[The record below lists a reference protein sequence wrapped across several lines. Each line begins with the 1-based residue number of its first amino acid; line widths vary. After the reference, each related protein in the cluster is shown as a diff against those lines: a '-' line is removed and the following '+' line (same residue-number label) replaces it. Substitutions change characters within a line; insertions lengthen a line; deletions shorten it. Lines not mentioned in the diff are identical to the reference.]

1 MHGYLGPKIL
11 ERNGDAMVRLA
22 DDYRRSVV
30 FLGFPDSS
38 DPDHGLEPL
47 KGTGFF
53 VGYKGNTYLVTA
65 GHVADG
71 LKIDPLDAE
80 TGPFGIRFNDLSGK
94 GRVEP
99 MDTVQFHYHPDYPTI
114 DVAVAEFSPPN
125 WADALAL
132 PQVRLLDAE
141 RMERKDIGCGDLAYV
156 VGLFHL
162 LRGKEKNLPVVHTGH
177 IAALPGDEL
186 IETTDGTHLQGYIVE
201 ANAIGGASGSPVFAR
216 RSWQVPIKD
225 MKANLYTYGEVFVF
239 GLWVG
244 AWNELVKVPAGKQI
258 PRGLGIVA
266 PTSNIIEA
274 LNVQDLVD
282 RRKKRKAK
290 AAKDSGITLSR
301 ASSVE
306 DEQAASD
313 DNPNHKED
321 FTRLLNA
328 AAKKREQAD

>member
-1 MHGYLGPKIL
+1 MYGHLGPKVL

-30 FLGFPDSS
+30 FLGFPDPS

-47 KGTGFF
+47 IGTGFF

-65 GHVADG
+65 GHVADA
-71 LKIDPLDAE
+71 LKIDPLDVE
-80 TGPFGIRFNDLSGK
+80 TGPFGIRFNDLSVR

-99 MDTVQFHYHPDYPTI
+99 MNMVQFHYHPDYPTI
-114 DVAVAEFSPPN
+114 DVAVAEYAPPR

-132 PQVRLLDAE
+132 PQARLLDAE
-141 RMERKDIGCGDLAYV
+141 RMEQKDIGCGDLAYV

-162 LRGKEKNLPVVHTGH
+162 LRGKERNLPVVHTGH

-216 RSWQVPIKD
+216 RSWEIGVPN
-225 MKANLYTYGEVFVF
+225 MKATLTTYGAVFVF

-244 AWNELVKVPAGKQI
+244 AWNERVKVPAGKQI

-274 LNVQDLVD
+274 LNVKDLVD
-282 RRKKRKAK
+282 RRKERRAK
-290 AAKDSGITLSR
+290 AAKDSGVKLAR
-301 ASSVE
+301 ASSAKN
-306 DEQAASD
+306 DKTALD
-313 DNPNHKED
+313 GNLTHKED
-321 FTRLLNA
+321 FTSLLNEA
-328 AAKKREQAD
+328 AQRREPKD